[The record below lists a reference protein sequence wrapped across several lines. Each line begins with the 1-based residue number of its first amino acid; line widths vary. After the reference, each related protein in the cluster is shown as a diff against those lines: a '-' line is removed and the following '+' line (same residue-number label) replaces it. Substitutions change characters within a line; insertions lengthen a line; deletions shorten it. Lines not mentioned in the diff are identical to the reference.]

1 MTDFD
6 VFMARADKH
15 ARYLE
20 KGGDNESADIITL
33 LVDKCRQLRL
43 MRDSD
48 EAATITA
55 LQRNMGLRSAIAAI
69 VRQALASDHGLVSP
83 STGVAQAILDL
94 VEMRGAP
101 ERTNDMLKARASLP
115 SSTPAPKDAV

>member
-20 KGGDNESADIITL
+20 KSGDSESADIITL

-43 MRDSD
+43 MRDAD
-48 EAATITA
+48 EAAAIAA
-55 LQRNMGLRSAIAAI
+55 LQRNLDLRSSIALI
-69 VRQALASDHGLVSP
+69 VRQALASDHGLVSA
-83 STGVAQAILDL
+83 STDAAQAILDL
-94 VEMRGAP
+94 VEMRGSP
-101 ERTNDMLKARASLP
+101 EWANDMLKARASLP
-115 SSTPAPKDAV
+115 SPTQG

>member
-20 KGGDNESADIITL
+20 KSGDSESADIITL

-43 MRDSD
+43 MRDAD
-48 EAATITA
+48 EAAAIAA
-55 LQRNMGLRSAIAAI
+55 LQRNLELRQ
-69 VRQALASDHGLVSP
+69 VLA
-83 STGVAQAILDL
+83 
-94 VEMRGAP
+94 R
-101 ERTNDMLKARASLP
+101 LP
-115 SSTPAPKDAV
+115 SPTPEG